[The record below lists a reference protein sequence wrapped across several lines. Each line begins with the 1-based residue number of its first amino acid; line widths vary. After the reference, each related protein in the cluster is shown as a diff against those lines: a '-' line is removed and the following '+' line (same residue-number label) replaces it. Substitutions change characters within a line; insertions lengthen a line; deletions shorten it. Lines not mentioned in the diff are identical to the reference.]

1 MNKTIDFKAL
11 AAELAELEKQGKGR
25 GHDLLIARVLHNM
38 SPARWKEFCKAYP
51 ASKWGAL
58 PLSELPLSQ
67 MADADKDNELLLG
80 EELKKAIVAEK
91 FTAQVE
97 RELVR
102 LQRTGGEL
110 SLVASTLQPKP
121 QDKNEAAL
129 WELLGNLL
137 KKHLEPCDSMAQD
150 LHGQFLT
157 LLPGTGPVRSRHFC
171 EQVQKAYTKAA
182 KKISQNVFL
191 CMGLV
196 SIGQGENESAEKLV
210 QRASQ
215 ALQLALEER
224 GHLHQI
230 GPELL
235 DERSTLVHSDEKRF
249 LFFGNA

>member
-1 MNKTIDFKAL
+1 MNKNIDFKAL

-58 PLSELPLSQ
+58 PVSDLPLSQ

-80 EELKKAIVAEK
+80 EELKRAIVAEK

-102 LQRTGGEL
+102 MRRSGGEL
-110 SLVASTLQPKP
+110 SLVACTLCPRP
-121 QDKNEAAL
+121 CDKTEAGL
-129 WELLGNLL
+129 WELLGDLL
-137 KKHLEPCDSMAQD
+137 KTHLEPCDSMAQD
-150 LHGQFLT
+150 LHGQPLV

-171 EQVQKAYTKAA
+171 EQVQKAYSRAA
-182 KKISQNVFL
+182 KKISRNILL

-196 SIGQGENESAEKLV
+196 SIGQSEKDSAEKLV
-210 QRASQ
+210 AKASE
-215 ALQLALEER
+215 ALHLACEEQ

-230 GPELL
+230 GPENL
-235 DERSTLVHSDEKRF
+235 DERSTLVHSEEKRF
-249 LFFGNA
+249 LFFGSA